1 MIAERWALISRLG
14 IAARGRRLVLLALL
28 LPAVAVITAWLLL
41 PGANLLYLSF
51 TENVGYLRTETR
63 LSFGSYV
70 AAITNHVYRAN
81 VATSM
86 AMGLATGL
94 ICTIAAYP
102 AAYYL
107 VFRTKRRN
115 VLLFLILVS
124 TFSSYLVRLYAW
136 RTILGRDGVINS
148 ALMSVGIIDS
158 PILALLFTKWAVLI
172 GFVSI
177 YLPLAILVVTVSMQ
191 NVSRSLLENARD
203 LGAGAVR
210 TFTRVLLPLTITGA
224 ISAFAF
230 TFILTAS
237 DYVVPQLLGGEGF
250 QTGASLIAL
259 QFLKLGNFPVGAA
272 ISFLMLTLFVGM
284 FLLLTRLE
292 RFKGI

>member
-28 LPAVAVITAWLLL
+28 LPAVAVITAWLVL
-41 PGANLLYLSF
+41 PGGNLVYLSF
-51 TENVGYLRTETR
+51 TENVGYLRTEAR
-63 LSFGSYV
+63 LSVGSYV
-70 AAITNHVYRAN
+70 AAITNRVYRDN

-259 QFLKLGNFPVGAA
+259 QFLKVGNFPIGAA
-272 ISFLMLTLFVGM
+272 ISFLMLTMFVVM